1 MGEIIR
7 NILLG
12 ISLAAPLGPSGV
24 AVIQN
29 GLQKGFVRAFLTG
42 LGVTMADATYLLIV
56 FFGVSS
62 FISIPVVKVLIWTL
76 GASLLLY
83 LGFQNIR
90 GGARRLDLLDKP
102 LTASRNPL
110 LIGYLINISNP
121 IAVIWWL
128 GIYGALLGVTTT
140 GSARMSSL
148 LLSSTI
154 LVGILI
160 WHSSMSL
167 LTHWGRRF
175 VNERTIEI
183 ISLIAGIVLALF
195 GLRFAYFAISTIYA
209 YLALS

>member
-1 MGEIIR
+1 MGEIVR

-12 ISLAAPLGPSGV
+12 ISLAAPLGPSSV

-29 GLQKGFVRAFLTG
+29 GLQRGFLRAFLTG

-56 FFGVSS
+56 FFGISS

-83 LGFQNIR
+83 LGLQNIR
-90 GGARRLDLLDKP
+90 GGARRLELEDKP

-110 LIGYLINISNP
+110 LVGYLINISNP
-121 IAVIWWL
+121 IAVVWWL
-128 GIYGALLGVTTT
+128 GIF
-140 GSARMSSL
+140 GSLVSATSPGSTKIYSL

-160 WHSSMSL
+160 WHTTMSL
-167 LTHWGRRF
+167 LTHWGKRF
-175 VNERTIEI
+175 VNDKTAND
-183 ISLIAGIVLALF
+183 ISMVAGIALTLF
-195 GLRFAYFAISTIYA
+195 GLRFAYLAIVTVYE
-209 YLALS
+209 YLVLL